1 MNKTYRVFVGT
12 ITFLTLYLPGAGL
25 CGAKIQTEHLVV
37 DDVQQQL
44 SASELEQFAAV
55 AEKAFVQAV
64 DFWSVPVK
72 GGRIILE
79 LQKEY
84 KDHAF
89 SVFQMESTK
98 EGKRS
103 LVRVYGVKNPQEM
116 VHKLTHALFPTED
129 KLIRNMMGIPT
140 ELRFGNPRSFPMCGY
155 SPDTWVTAIRRTG
168 SYIPIDKLG
177 ESHEDWGM
185 SFHGKTP
192 VVSDRKRQHASYA
205 EAGSFG
211 NFLLNRFGV
220 GKIKAFVRASREEI
234 RPWKKVFGLDIRELE
249 AEWLK
254 LLDTAGKTPEDQV
267 KFLAGLWKQNPK
279 TACTR
284 AEEAA
289 VKKY

>member
-1 MNKTYRVFVGT
+1 MNKTYRLYVG
-12 ITFLTLYLPGAGL
+12 ILAFLPLYLPGAGL
-25 CGAKIQTEHLVV
+25 CGVKIQTEHLVV

-44 SASELEQFAAV
+44 SASELERFAAD
-55 AEKAFVQAV
+55 AEKAFTRAA
-64 DFWSVPVK
+64 DFWSVPEK
-72 GGRIILE
+72 RGRIILE
-79 LQKEY
+79 LHKEH

-89 SVFQMESTK
+89 SVFQMESSK
-98 EGKRS
+98 EGKRRF
-103 LVRVYGVKNPQEM
+103 VRVYGVKNPQEM

-155 SPDTWVTAIRRTG
+155 DPDTWVTAIRRTG
-168 SYIPIDKLG
+168 SYIPLAGLG
-177 ESHEDWGM
+177 EDHEDWGM
-185 SFHGKTP
+185 SFQGKTP
-192 VVSDRKRQHASYA
+192 VVSDKKRQHASYA

-220 GKIKAFVRASREEI
+220 GKIKAFVRSSREEM
-234 RPWKKVFGLDIRELE
+234 RPWQKVFGLDIRELE

-254 LLDTAGKTPEDQV
+254 SLDTAGKTAEDQV

-284 AEEAA
+284 AEETA
-289 VKKY
+289 VKK

>member
-1 MNKTYRVFVGT
+1 MNKTYRLCVGT
-12 ITFLTLYLPGAGL
+12 FAFLLPFLPEAGL

-44 SASELEQFAAV
+44 SASELERFAAD
-55 AEKAFVQAV
+55 AEKAFVRAV
-64 DFWSVPVK
+64 GFWSVSEVRGK
-72 GGRIILE
+72 IILE
-79 LQKEY
+79 LHKEH

-103 LVRVYGVKNPQEM
+103 VVRVYGVKNPQEM

-140 ELRFGNPRSFPMCGY
+140 EIRFGNPRSFPMCGY
-155 SPDTWVTAIRRTG
+155 DPDAWVTAIRRTG
-168 SYIPIDKLG
+168 SYIPLDGLG
-177 ESHEDWGM
+177 EAHEDWGM
-185 SFHGKTP
+185 SFQGKTP
-192 VVSDRKRQHASYA
+192 VVSDRKKQHASYA

-220 GKIKAFVRASREEI
+220 GKVKAFVRASREET
-234 RPWKKVFGLDIRELE
+234 RPWKKVFSLDIRELE

-254 LLDTAGKTPEDQV
+254 SLDTLGKAPADQV
-267 KFLAGLWKQNPK
+267 GFLTSLWRQNPK

-289 VKKY
+289 VKK